1 MKFNICLD
9 CGAHLDFGEACDCKE
24 GPEDSR
30 STAGRGGD
38 QNGGDVTAAGGAIP
52 RLTDNAV
59 RVGRCQSL
67 RGA

>member
-1 MKFNICLD
+1 MKYNICPN

-24 GPEDSR
+24 EAETRR
-30 STAGRGGD
+30 SLAGRGGD
-38 QNGGDVTAAGGAIP
+38 HNGDHVTAAGRTVS

-59 RVGRCQSL
+59 RVGRGQSL

>member
-1 MKFNICLD
+1 MKFNTCPE

-30 STAGRGGD
+30 SATGRGGEQD
-38 QNGGDVTAAGGAIP
+38 GGNITAAGGTVS

-59 RVGRCQSL
+59 RVGRGQSL